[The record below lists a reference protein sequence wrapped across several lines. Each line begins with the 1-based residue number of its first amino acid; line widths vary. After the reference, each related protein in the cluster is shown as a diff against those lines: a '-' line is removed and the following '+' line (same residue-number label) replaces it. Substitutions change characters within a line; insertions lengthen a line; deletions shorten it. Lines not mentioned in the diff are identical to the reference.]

1 MGKHSED
8 HKSQTFDKQHNKA
21 GQAPQVPKVGS
32 NQQNQ
37 YR

>member
-1 MGKHSED
+1 MGKHKKD
-8 HKSQTFDKQHNKA
+8 QVSQQFDKKQNKA

-32 NQQNQ
+32 TQQNQ